1 MFNNFLD
8 SLDIASNPPAQQHNA
23 MINVNNAGYQN
34 RTKSGTNHGQ
44 KLQA

>member
-8 SLDIASNPPAQQHNA
+8 SLDITNNQSAQHNSL
-23 MINVNNAGYQN
+23 IQVNSSYQN

-44 KLQA
+44 KLQAQ